1 VNMMNQEEF
10 KNSLLAV
17 LEDSRLDDFRRDML
31 EMVKAT
37 AVATS
42 DFEQSAFVAEAA
54 RQLGDA
60 DEISDFVHC
69 YYEDPNPNSRKRMRI
84 DGYALDEVDDS
95 YRLLVA
101 EYHGD
106 SEPLTP
112 TLNKKDVEQSF
123 KALRN
128 FVELSLAGL
137 VHTALEES
145 HPACALASDLYHKA
159 DRISRFR
166 LYLVTDA
173 EIRLR
178 KKDWPEENCGNI
190 PVEFHLWDIARFQ
203 RINESISGHDELEID
218 FTEYLPDGIPCLE
231 ASQMADNCQ
240 SYLCVIPGQVL
251 AGIYDQFG
259 SRLLEGNVRSF
270 LSTRGKVNKGIQSTI
285 KNEPEMFF
293 AFNNGI
299 SATTTGAQV
308 RTGEYG
314 MRLVSARYLQIVNG
328 GQTTASL
335 ATAMRAGVKLDRIHV
350 QMKLSVIEPDQS
362 QNVVPRIAQYANSQ
376 NKVSDADFFSNH
388 PFHVRIENLSRRLWT
403 PSAQGAQ
410 HGTHWFYER
419 ARGQY
424 LNEQSRLTVA
434 QKKTF
439 ISQNP
444 REKMFSKTDLAKY
457 ENSWAQ
463 LPHKVSLGAQ
473 KNFIEYAKRISEQ
486 WQQDADNYNEDY
498 YRNAIAKA
506 ILFRKAEKLVPQQ
519 EWYVEYRAQ
528 IVTYTLAKLAE
539 MIASQTSHRALDFK
553 AIWTRQDV
561 SPALEQQI
569 IRIAARINEIIC
581 RPENKARNISEWCKK
596 EACWQQIREEKI
608 PLYQKFYDE
617 LAETGQVRQQAK
629 AARDIQKMDG
639 GIDAQITVVNL
650 GAAFWSKLQVWG
662 KKNLLLGEVDNK
674 LISIAIKGVPNEKQ
688 CKELIALRG
697 RLIEEGFSEK

>member
-1 VNMMNQEEF
+1 MNQEEF
-10 KNSLLAV
+10 KNSLLGA

-31 EMVKAT
+31 EMVKAN
-37 AVATS
+37 AVANS
-42 DFEQSAFVAEAA
+42 DFEQSAFVTEAA
-54 RQLGDA
+54 RQLEDA
-60 DEISDFVHC
+60 EEISDFVQC
-69 YYEDPNPNSRKRMRI
+69 YFEDPNPTGRKRMRI
-84 DGYALDEVDDS
+84 DGYALDEVDGS

-106 SEPLTP
+106 GAPLTP

-123 KALRN
+123 KSLRN
-128 FVELSLAGL
+128 FVEQALAGVL
-137 VHTALEES
+137 HSTMEES
-145 HPACALASDLYHKA
+145 HPACALASDIYHKA
-159 DRISRFR
+159 EHISRFR

-203 RINESISGHDELEID
+203 RVNESLSGQDELEVD
-218 FTEYLPDGIPCLE
+218 FTEYLPDGIPCLA

-240 SYLCVIPGQVL
+240 SYLCVIPGDVL
-251 AGIYDQFG
+251 AGIYDRFG

-270 LSTRGKVNKGIQSTI
+270 LSTRGKVNKGIQTTI

-299 SATTTGAQV
+299 SATTTGAEV
-308 RTGEYG
+308 RIGANG
-314 MRLVSARYLQIVNG
+314 MHLVAARYLQIVNG

-335 ATAMRAGVKLDRIHV
+335 STAKRSGANLAQTHV
-350 QMKLSVIEPDQS
+350 QMKLTVIEPDQS
-362 QNVVPRIAQYANSQ
+362 QNIVPRIAQYANSQ

-403 PSAQGAQ
+403 PPSQGEQ

-434 QKKTF
+434 QKKAF
-439 ISQNP
+439 VSQNP
-444 REKMFSKTDLAKY
+444 RERMFSKTDLAKY
-457 ENSWAQ
+457 ENSWEQ

-486 WQQDADNYNEDY
+486 WQHDADSYNEDY

-506 ILFRKAEKLVPQQ
+506 ILFRKTERIVSQQ
-519 EWYVEYRAQ
+519 EWYKDYRAQ
-528 IVTYTLAKLAE
+528 IVTYSIAKLAE
-539 MIASQTSHRALDFK
+539 MIKSQTSWKTLDFK
-553 AIWTRQDV
+553 VIWNRQDIT
-561 SPALEQQI
+561 PALELQI
-569 IRIAARINEIIC
+569 TRIAGRINEIIC
-581 RPENKARNISEWCKK
+581 RSENQARNISEWCKK
-596 EACWQQIREEKI
+596 EACWQQVKEEKL
-608 PLYQKFYDE
+608 PFYQEFFNE
-617 LAETGQVRQQAK
+617 LADTIQVNKQARE
-629 AARDIQKMDG
+629 ARDIQKMDG

-650 GAAFWSKLQVWG
+650 GSAYWNKIQIWG
-662 KKNLLLGEVDNK
+662 KKNLLLGETDNK
-674 LISIAIKGVPNEKQ
+674 LISTAIKGVPNEKQ
-688 CKELIALRG
+688 SRKLIELRA
-697 RLIEEGFSEK
+697 RLIEEGFNAD